1 MYKEGDIL
9 VTNCHDYP
17 LLVCKHYGIVAIVD
31 HKLCV
36 FNNTPSKTNRFGGN
50 IVCQPINEFLADRK
64 VIKVVPSNIT
74 TEDIEKY
81 CLPRKKL
88 RWTTFYNCVKFMNE
102 LTKQKRGV

>member
-17 LLVCKHYGIVAIVD
+17 LLVCKHYGVVAIVN

-50 IVCQPINEFLADRK
+50 IVCQPINEFLSERK
-64 VIKVVPSNIT
+64 VIRVEHSNIK
-74 TEDIEKY
+74 TEDIIKY
-81 CLPRKKL
+81 CLPRKKHK
-88 RWTTFYNCVKFMNE
+88 WTTFYNCVKFVKD
-102 LTKQKRGV
+102 LKK